1 MKEII
6 VNDILEKCNGR
17 LICGNKNDI
26 CTNFNRDTRE
36 IKKGDTYVGI
46 KGENFDGNKFFEEA
60 LNKGAKTC
68 ILQDVKIGEEIIR
81 KYNGRN
87 IVVVDDTIET
97 IGILAKYKRSLFNI
111 PVVGITGSVGKTS
124 TKDIVASVVSKKYNV
139 HKTLGNFNSHIG
151 LPLTILSLKEENT
164 AMVVEMGMNHKGEIS
179 YLTNIAKPD
188 IAVITNVGSSH
199 IGNLGSRENI
209 LKAKLEIL
217 EGLNEKGLF
226 IYNNDNDMLNMHK
239 EWYKEYKSKNFGIDN
254 NSDLMAYNIVTNENG
269 SSFNIKIENKEY
281 DVYVPVSGKHFVYN
295 SLCAISVGLQ
305 LGIDIEDIIEGIK
318 EFSLTKN
325 RMEIKNVKN
334 GITLINDSYNASY
347 DSMKAGLEFLE
358 GFKDKLRIAV
368 LGDML
373 ELGEFSDELHSNVG
387 KCVSENNVDIL
398 VTVGNHS
405 KKIVESAVN
414 NGMNKENV
422 YNVDNNGKA
431 IDLINKNIKENA
443 VVLIKASNSMNF
455 VEIFNKLV
463 EEYDN

>member
-1 MKEII
+1 MKEIL
-6 VNDILEKCNGR
+6 VNDIIEKCNGK
-17 LICGNKNDI
+17 LVCGNKDDI
-26 CTNFNRDTRE
+26 CTNFKKDTRE
-36 IKKGDTYVGI
+36 IKKGDTFVGI

-60 LNKGAKTC
+60 LKNGATTC
-68 ILQDVKIGEEIIR
+68 ILQGVQIDKEIIK
-81 KYNGRN
+81 KYSDIN
-87 IVVVDDTIET
+87 IVMVEDTIKA

-111 PVVGITGSVGKTS
+111 PVVGVTGSVGKTS

-139 HKTLGNFNSHIG
+139 HKTLGNFNSDIG

-164 AMVVEMGMNHKGEIS
+164 AMVLEMGMNHKGEIS
-179 YLTNIAKPD
+179 YLANIAKPD
-188 IAVITNVGSSH
+188 IAIITNVGSSH

-217 EGLNEKGLF
+217 EGLNENGIF
-226 IYNNDNDMLNMHK
+226 IYNNDNDMLNTHK
-239 EWYKEYKSKNFGIDN
+239 EWYKEYKNKNFGIDN

-269 SSFNIKIENKEY
+269 SSFNVKIDNKEY

-305 LGIDIEDIIEGIK
+305 LGIDINDIIDGIK

-347 DSMKAGLEFLE
+347 DSMKAGLEFL
-358 GFKDKLRIAV
+358 GTFKDKLKIAV

-373 ELGEFSDELHSNVG
+373 ELGEFSDELHTNVG

-398 VTVGNHS
+398 VTVGNYS

-414 NGMNKENV
+414 NGMKKENV
-422 YNVDNNGKA
+422 YNVNNNGEA
-431 IDLINKNIKENA
+431 IELINKNIKENS

-455 VEIFNKLV
+455 VEIFNKLL
-463 EEYDN
+463 EEYN